1 MSRTSPCPRLALRA
15 GIGLLAALPIVVAA
29 CRGALEP
36 EPSPVTGLGA
46 LTLHLRTESPGEG
59 SIQLLVTGG
68 PVDSLDSGQSRFWAS
83 VGPDRHRV
91 IVVGDIRP
99 GPLIRIWVPDRG
111 RSDAY
116 EAIVEQV
123 AASYTYEQR
132 DPAEYSLLFER
143 PAVASRVNVRP
154 GS

>member
-1 MSRTSPCPRLALRA
+1 MSRTPSRPRLALRA

-36 EPSPVTGLGA
+36 EPSPVTGPGA
-46 LTLHLRTESPGEG
+46 LTLDLRTESPGEG

-68 PVDSLDSGQSRFWAS
+68 PVDSLDSGQPRFWAS

-91 IVVGDIRP
+91 IVVGDIRA
-99 GPLIRIWVPDRG
+99 GPLIRIWVPNRG
-111 RSDAY
+111 RADAY
-116 EAIVEQV
+116 EATVEQV
-123 AASYTYEQR
+123 AAPSTYEQR
-132 DPAEYSLLFER
+132 DPAEYSLVFER
-143 PAVASRVNVRP
+143 PDVASRAGVRP